1 MRARRASLSVIKI
14 PVFSLFSDAF
24 LEVVPYCRKSEWK
37 WVSDVPNYK
46 NTVPIFQGNVFFPL
60 QLWNRIISVSGL
72 FGINVRTGYSIQ
84 EATAKCHSSRSDSQR
99 CQTTTNHTFWLT
111 GRLLEDKCRPLTGI
125 STEQKAYPKNNYLTT
140 RLYRWSF
147 YKAWEWSSLSRKC

>member
-1 MRARRASLSVIKI
+1 MRAHRASLSVIKI

-37 WVSDVPNYK
+37 WVSDEPNYK
-46 NTVPIFQGNVFFPL
+46 NTVCLFFRGMFFFPY
-60 QLWNRIISVSGL
+60 NYETVIGL
-72 FGINVRTGYSIQ
+72 FGINVRTGYSGQ
-84 EATAKCHSSRSDSQR
+84 EATAKCHNSRSDSQR

-111 GRLLEDKCRPLTGI
+111 GRLWEDKCRPLTGI

-140 RLYRWSF
+140 RLYRLSF